1 METVSFTRQLS
12 VAENVDVL
20 VVGAGPR
27 PVSGAAVCAARNGA
41 RTLVFDQNG
50 CVGGQATTGLVG
62 PFMTCYDA
70 QNKKMV
76 IRGIFEEVVARMK
89 TLAAPLIRPM

>member
-20 VVGAGPR
+20 VVGAGPAGI
-27 PVSGAAVCAARNGA
+27 GAAVCAARSGA

-62 PFMTCYDA
+62 PFMHKT
-70 QNKKMV
+70 KKWSSGV
-76 IRGIFEEVVARMK
+76 SLRRLWPV
-89 TLAAPLIRPM
+89 

>member
-20 VVGAGPR
+20 VVGAGPAGI
-27 PVSGAAVCAARNGA
+27 GAAVCAARSGA

-70 QNKKMV
+70 QNK
-76 IRGIFEEVVARMK
+76 GISD
-89 TLAAPLIRPM
+89 LIRATAHAREMVK

>member
-20 VVGAGPR
+20 VVGAGPAGI
-27 PVSGAAVCAARNGA
+27 GAAVCAARNGA

-50 CVGGQATTGLVG
+50 CVGG
-62 PFMTCYDA
+62 
-70 QNKKMV
+70 
-76 IRGIFEEVVARMK
+76 
-89 TLAAPLIRPM
+89 RPQPASSVRL

>member
-20 VVGAGPR
+20 VVGAGPAGI
-27 PVSGAAVCAARNGA
+27 GAAVCAARNGA

-62 PFMTCYDA
+62 PFMTCYDD
-70 QNKKMV
+70 
-76 IRGIFEEVVARMK
+76 K
-89 TLAAPLIRPM
+89 TRKWSSGVSLRRLWPV

>member
-20 VVGAGPR
+20 VVGAGPAGI
-27 PVSGAAVCAARNGA
+27 GAAVCAARNGA

-62 PFMTCYDA
+62 PFMTCKT
-70 QNKKMV
+70 KKWSSGV
-76 IRGIFEEVVARMK
+76 SLRRLWPV
-89 TLAAPLIRPM
+89 